1 MSRRGH
7 ARAQRGVVLLGLL
20 FAIIAMLAGILLTGW
35 NSRQA
40 VELREARTQQALQQA
55 KEALIGYAA
64 AYANAPGRLPC
75 PEDEASIGTPL
86 EGQAKG
92 SCTTPA
98 SRLGRLPWRTLKTGR
113 LVDGSGEP
121 LWYALSPGFS
131 SAPINHL
138 TAGQLTVNGVANAAV
153 ALIISPGSPTGNQL
167 RAEPSAANPPLAA
180 NYLDL
185 SNASNGPFVTS
196 GPASTFNDR
205 LMALSASELFA
216 TINRVVLA
224 EVRGLDD
231 QAPNLPVRGLRRH
244 FLDYGEFPWAAPASS
259 GSAVPNKASGG
270 LPYADLNYLGNSTWL
285 ANNGWLSLVSYT
297 RLAPNR
303 AQIQLGTSTLTV
315 LPCSTLPCP

>member
-1 MSRRGH
+1 MSQRGH
-7 ARAQRGVVLLGLL
+7 ACAQRGVALLGLL
-20 FAIIAMLAGILLTGW
+20 FAIIATVASILLTSW

-40 VELREARTQQALQQA
+40 IELREARTQQALQQA

-75 PEDEASIGTPL
+75 PEDETSIGTLL

-92 SCTTPA
+92 SCTTPQ
-98 SRLGRLPWRTLKTGR
+98 SRIGRLPWRTLKTGR

-121 LWYALSPGFS
+121 LWYVLSPGFS
-131 SAPINHL
+131 SVPINHL
-138 TAGQLTVNGVANAAV
+138 TVGQLAVNGAPNAAV
-153 ALIISPGSPTGNQL
+153 ALIISPGSPTGTQV
-167 RAEPSAANPPLAA
+167 RTDPSAANPPLAA

-185 SNASNGPFVTS
+185 SNATNGPFITS

-205 LMALSASELFA
+205 LILLSASELFA

-244 FLDYGEFPWAAPASS
+244 FLDYGEFPWAALSSS

-270 LPYADLNYLGNSTWL
+270 LPYADLNYQGNSIWL

-297 RLAPNR
+297 RLATNR
-303 AQIQLGTSTLTV
+303 AQIQLGSSTLTV